1 MTGTTPNVDTII
13 QGDCLEVMKEIPDK
27 SIDLVLTDPPYG
39 IDYQSSW
46 RTDKSKRF
54 DKISNDKSPFLAWL
68 PEAYR
73 LLKDDGA
80 LLCFCRWDV
89 QENFRDAITQSEFK
103 IKSQVIWDR
112 EVHGMGDLNG
122 AFAPCHD
129 IIWFATK
136 GNFRF
141 YSTRPASVIRC
152 QRLDASGMIHPN
164 QKPIGLF
171 EKLIIPCSDIG
182 QNVLDPFLGSGTTA
196 VAAKRTGR
204 HFIGI
209 ELSPEYC
216 EIARKRVAAVPARLD
231 RWAEAEG

>member
-39 IDYQSSW
+39 IDYQSSR

-231 RWAEAEG
+231 RWAEAGL